1 MGAVPIERSLLFCEV
16 VTTYPRRFKI
26 RNALPSEHS
35 AIGEMMV
42 EVYSSL
48 EGFPKPPELPEYY
61 DFLAN
66 VGKLAAHPGVKILV
80 AVDSSNKLLGGVVWF
95 GDMKFYH
102 AGLSATERDTGG
114 FRLLAVSDAARGL
127 GIGKA
132 LTLACIAKAKRL
144 GLKQVIIH
152 TTKAMMPAWKMY
164 ERLGFVHSEDL
175 DFVNGGVEV
184 FGLRLR
190 V

>member
-1 MGAVPIERSLLFCEV
+1 MTDVSSF
-16 VTTYPRRFKI
+16 TI
-26 RNALPSEHS
+26 RQSDPSEHA
-35 AIGEMMV
+35 AIGQLMV
-42 EVYSSL
+42 RVYSSL

-66 VGKLAAHPGVKILV
+66 VGKLAGHPGVEILV
-80 AVDSSNKLLGGVVWF
+80 AVDASNNLLGGVVWF

-102 AGLSATERDTGG
+102 AGISETEKDTGG
-114 FRLLAVSDAARGL
+114 FRLLAVGDAARGR

-132 LTLACIAKAKRL
+132 LTLACIDKARKL

-152 TTKAMMPAWKMY
+152 TTKAMLPAWRMY
-164 ERLGFVHSEDL
+164 ERMGFNRSADL

-184 FGLRLR
+184 FGLRMYMHP
-190 V
+190 